1 VGHDAWGHDAPRE
14 ALRVATDLGSIETG
28 KLADLVVLTGNPLE
42 QIENSDSVLYIMVN
56 GHLYDAE
63 TMDGLWPGTEP
74 RGPFPHE
81 AVWPP
86 GMSAS
91 NPLAAEVWDTPFGFN
106 HVFAGGYSA
115 GYYSY
120 LWCEVLDADAFEA
133 FKEKGLFDQQ
143 MATNF
148 RRLLSRGGSR
158 PGMEMYR
165 EFRGRDPE
173 IDPLLVRRGLITE

>member
-1 VGHDAWGHDAPRE
+1 VTAVAAQILRAGGLVNLGAHWEMWAMTHGGMTPHE

-63 TMDGLWPGTEP
+63 TMEGLWPGTEP

-86 GMSAS
+86 
-91 NPLAAEVWDTPFGFN
+91 
-106 HVFAGGYSA
+106 
-115 GYYSY
+115 
-120 LWCEVLDADAFEA
+120 
-133 FKEKGLFDQQ
+133 
-143 MATNF
+143 
-148 RRLLSRGGSR
+148 
-158 PGMEMYR
+158 
-165 EFRGRDPE
+165 
-173 IDPLLVRRGLITE
+173 